1 MPDLEHFCTV
11 SVSFEM
17 KIIGPTPGG
26 MRADVPFTGVATG
39 PHWEGEW
46 PVQGVDYVTIRSD
59 NNLALDM
66 RATIGEGRDVIAY
79 RGNGISIRLDEK
91 TAEPYE
97 LLTFETASEKFSWL
111 NTCIAVGLG
120 RGVGL
125 DLTVDFYLV
134 RR

>member
-1 MPDLEHFCTV
+1 MPNLEHFCTV

-17 KIIGPTPGG
+17 KMIGPVPGG
-26 MRADVPFTGVATG
+26 MRVDIPFRGTAAG
-39 PHWEGEW
+39 PHWEGER
-46 PVQGVDYVTIRSD
+46 PVEGWDYVTIRPD
-59 NNLALDM
+59 GNMALDV
-66 RATIGEGRDVIAY
+66 RGRIGEGRDVIAY
-79 RGNGISIRLDEK
+79 RGGGLSIRLDEN

-97 LLTFETASEKFSWL
+97 LLTFETANEKFAWL

-120 RGVGL
+120 RGTGL

>member
-1 MPDLEHFCTV
+1 MPDLERFCTISASLAMEV
-11 SVSFEM
+11 
-17 KIIGPTPGG
+17 IGPTPGG
-26 MRADVPFTGVATG
+26 MRVDFPFTGTATG

-46 PVQGVDYVTIRSD
+46 PVKGVDYVTIRSD
-59 NNLALDM
+59 NNLALDI

-79 RGNGISIRLDEK
+79 RGSGVSIRLDEK

-97 LLTFETASEKFSWL
+97 LLTFETAGERFSWL

-120 RGVGL
+120 RGEGM
-125 DLTVDFYLV
+125 DLTIDFYVV

>member
-1 MPDLEHFCTV
+1 MPALERFCTISASLALEV
-11 SVSFEM
+11 
-17 KIIGPTPGG
+17 IGPTPGG
-26 MRADVPFTGVATG
+26 MRVDFPFTGTATG

-46 PVQGVDYVTIRSD
+46 PVKGVDYVTIRSD
-59 NNLALDM
+59 NNLALDI

-79 RGNGISIRLDEK
+79 RGSGVSIRLDEK

-97 LLTFETASEKFSWL
+97 LLTFETASEKFAWL

-120 RGVGL
+120 RGEGM
-125 DLTVDFYLV
+125 DLTIDFYVV